1 MVWQGNK
8 YKQISLLLLRIIKD
22 LNNLQVIKLI
32 IATEVM
38 FLQKQDNHHKVKVIR
53 AVWKS
58 VIWNVMQFYHMV
70 CIVL

>member
-8 YKQISLLLLRIIKD
+8 YKQIFLLLLRIIKD

>member
-8 YKQISLLLLRIIKD
+8 YKQIFLLLLRIIKD

-32 IATEVM
+32 IAIEAM
-38 FLQKQDNHHKVKVIR
+38 SLQKQDNHHKVKVIR
-53 AVWKS
+53 VVWKL